1 MFWKSTYNEFIK
13 IAAKPRSYIGIGAI
27 TLIIGIILFAMKLDG
42 MTFISYVTQPFEQSL
57 AFEGN
62 ILNGNLI
69 AFIILQMLI
78 IHVPLLIALVTGDLV
93 SGEGAMGTIRLLL
106 TKPISR
112 TSILFSKYI
121 SGCAYTL
128 VLLLWM
134 AFMALI
140 VGKWLFGS
148 GDLMV
153 LNSNSDGLIVFQEHD
168 IAWRFLCGFGVA
180 YLSLVMVATLSLTLS
195 CFSDNS
201 IGPIVSTMSI
211 IILFT
216 IIGALDVPSL
226 QKIQPYLFTTHMVS
240 WRNFFEDPLPVK
252 KIIES
257 ASILLFHIVGL
268 LGIAVYKFNRKD
280 ILS

>member
-13 IAAKPRSYIGIGAI
+13 IAAKPRSYIGVGAI
-27 TLIIGIILFAMKLDG
+27 TLIIVIILFAMKSDG
-42 MTFISYVTQPFEQSL
+42 MSFISFVTQPFEQSL

-112 TSILFSKYI
+112 TSILFSKYLA
-121 SGCAYTL
+121 GCAYTL
-128 VLLLWM
+128 VILLWM

-140 VGKWLFGS
+140 VGKWLFGT

-153 LNSNSDGLIVFQEHD
+153 LNSDGLIVLQEHD
-168 IAWRFLCGFGVA
+168 LAWRFICGFGVA
-180 YLSLVMVATLSLTLS
+180 YLSMVMIATLSLTLS
-195 CFSDNS
+195 CFSENS
-201 IGPIVSTMSI
+201 IGPIVTTMAI

-216 IIGALDVPSL
+216 IIGTLDVPSL
-226 QKIQPYLFTTHMVS
+226 QKIQPYLFTSHMVA
-240 WRNFFEDPLPVK
+240 WRNFFEDPLPMD

-257 ASILLFHIVGL
+257 TWILVLHIVGL
-268 LGIAVYKFNRKD
+268 LAIAVYKFKRKD